1 MTYAEYTDLPA
12 GAPPAQLPP
21 ARLPAAVTIAVDT
34 EYYQAHTLTVQA
46 AVRLGPEAIAVQVYR
61 SRAVPDL
68 PLSFAPADYFPPGPG
83 GYGPFFHDVVVRPV
97 RPLTPDL
104 SPLRMLRDLYGLAGL
119 NVLSRHDGLARI
131 DLFGVPGP
139 AVPLPVPIN
148 VKSDPRTGRWRV
160 PDVRL
165 TLVGH
170 FLTADFAR
178 IHGRDFL
185 EGLLKCKYWRDRA
198 PLVIRHRK
206 LTQLVEQWPGRT
218 RLDPALEFCEL
229 GGEFFQARVGT
240 RDTVLPYGWASLDG
254 LCRTFLGLG
263 KSAAVA
269 AEDKRD
275 MRRAFAERPADAY
288 GYAMADAVNTLLVYE
303 QMQARDREIYRSF
316 GFAER
321 EAPPLRTTVGG
332 RVSTFLLRT
341 TRRDAARGSRQLR
354 SGAALRALMAGGG
367 VGLFARHPG
376 ASRYGRQTGQVHGGL
391 LFSRSPTKLWH
402 ESAGMLRDVDMGGCY
417 NRVAARLNVHWGRPV
432 IFEPGESRLSLAEAV
447 ALARRHADDDG
458 WLVRVSG
465 PISARP
471 NALVPSAE
479 DAVTSLN
486 YRQKLGKGKR
496 CQARQRA
503 FHLEALRDPSSV
515 QGTRGSRLYSAAVE
529 SGVVTWATWLM
540 VQALPPRLRAE
551 YEALT
556 ADSIVFYPRA
566 LAARSGEEFDRL
578 LERYRNDGLPW
589 QGSLDLEG
597 MELVRRE
604 KIDAE
609 YVTLVYPLGDYAR
622 RVGAFREA
630 ARRESGKGS
639 GPDAAWKVHANSMFG
654 VLASPHLPTNNF
666 VAANLVTAQARAEA
680 FALSQALNAVQ
691 TITDGCTYRL
701 DQVPAC
707 TYEECLKIK
716 PDYPIRRAEAGDGI
730 PFLDPSAVPQD
741 DAGFTAWYREHVK
754 RFFGVGGPEY
764 DHLLG
769 THALEHKRTGVSK
782 AVAFDALACDGS
794 GNYLKCSRAAD
805 GGWAVEDF
813 AARSYGKESKQALQ
827 GWVVRTYSADRLV
840 ELPPLTQDRE
850 LLSFL
855 RACQRA
861 RRALDGGVP
870 EVVLPLGLE
879 GHKVMNYRAIKAS
892 AFVFQTPEQ
901 RAALVKQVQ
910 RFEDRT
916 SAGVEALALRRAY
929 KGRRE
934 GSLTDLAE
942 TVYRRIR
949 QGEMNL
955 TRALNLNKKYA
966 KLEAMAAERRRL
978 LRAKRSAAEEALTA
992 QIDARNLDLGDL
1004 PTACL
1009 LRPEDCRVMIP
1020 QMPAASG
1027 PAAAGRVPQARE
1039 GAAAPAPCA

>member
-1 MTYAEYTDLPA
+1 MIHPEYTALPA
-12 GAPPAQLPP
+12 AAPPAQLP
-21 ARLPAAVTIAVDT
+21 AVTIAVDT
-34 EYYQAHTLTVQA
+34 EFYQAHTLTVQA
-46 AVRLGPEAIAVQVYR
+46 AVRLGPEAVAVQVYR

-68 PLSFAPADYFPPGPG
+68 PHSFSADSYFPPGPG
-83 GYGPFFHDVVVRPV
+83 GYGPFFRDVVVRPV

-104 SPLRMLRDLYGLAGL
+104 SPMRMLRDLYGLAEL
-119 NVLSRHDGLARI
+119 NVISRHDGLARV

-139 AVPLPVPIN
+139 AVPVPVPTN
-148 VKSDPRTGRWRV
+148 VKRDPRTGRWRV

-218 RLDPALEFCEL
+218 RLDPALEYCEL
-229 GGEFFQARVGT
+229 EGAFFQARVET

-288 GYAMADAVNTLLVYE
+288 GYAMVDSVNTLLVYE

-316 GFAER
+316 GFAGR

-341 TRRDAARGSRQLR
+341 TRRDVARGSHQLR
-354 SGAALRALMAGGG
+354 SGTALRALMAGGG
-367 VGLFARHPG
+367 VGLFARLPG
-376 ASRYGRQTGQVHGGL
+376 ASRYGQQTGQVHGGL
-391 LFSRSPTKLWH
+391 LFSRSPTKFWH

-417 NRVAARLNVHWGRPV
+417 NRVTARLNVYWGRPV
-432 IFEPGESRLSLAEAV
+432 VFEPGQSRLSLAEAV
-447 ALARRHADDDG
+447 ALARRHAADDG

-471 NALVPSAE
+471 NALIPSAE

-496 CQARQRA
+496 RQARQRA

-515 QGTRGSRLYSAAVE
+515 KGTRGSRLYSAAVE

-540 VQALPPRLRAE
+540 IQALPPRLRTE

-566 LAARSGEEFDRL
+566 LAAYSGEEFDRL

-589 QGSLDLEG
+589 EGALDLEG

-609 YVTLVYPLGDYAR
+609 YVTLVYPVGDYAR
-622 RVGAFREA
+622 QVGEFREA

-707 TYEECLKIK
+707 TYEECLKIM
-716 PDYPIRRAEAGDGI
+716 PDYPIRRAEAEAEAEDGI
-730 PFLDPSAVPQD
+730 PFVDPTAIPQD
-741 DAGFTAWYREHVK
+741 DAGFTEWYCGHVK
-754 RFFGVGGPEY
+754 RFFGVSGPEY
-764 DHLLG
+764 DNLLS
-769 THALEHKRTGVSK
+769 THALEHKRTGVSRS
-782 AVAFDALACDGS
+782 VAFDGLACDGS
-794 GNYLKCSRAAD
+794 GNYLKCGRAPD
-805 GGWAVEDF
+805 GGWTVEDF

-827 GWVVRTYSADRLV
+827 GWVVRTYSADRLG
-840 ELPPLTQDRE
+840 ELPPVTQDRE

-861 RRALDGGVP
+861 RRALDDGVP

-879 GHKVMNYRAIKAS
+879 GRKVMNYRVIKAS
-892 AFVFQTPEQ
+892 AFVFQTPDQ
-901 RAALVKQVQ
+901 RAALVKQMQ

-916 SAGVEALALRRAY
+916 GAGMEVLALRRAY

-942 TVYRRIR
+942 IVYRLIR
-949 QGEMNL
+949 EGEMNL

-966 KLEAMAAERRRL
+966 RLEAVAAERRRL

-1009 LRPEDCRVMIP
+1009 LRPEDCRVIIP

-1027 PAAAGRVPQARE
+1027 PAAPSRVPRALQGE
-1039 GAAAPAPCA
+1039 GTAAPAPCA